1 MRVRCARLRSEG
13 ALAPSPPRAPPPRA
27 ESLLL
32 ALADSECLAHA
43 GPLGTLAG
51 LTGTDQTKSYGLVET
66 QRRRCCSGRCGQL
79 PPRTPPRAPARGP
92 GTAGRTGERAGQWR
106 AGLRRAERR
115 RPGEVWKGAL
125 GRQGPA
131 GPVPPG
137 PHGLLGPPLDCGQT
151 CHSLLTDRTG
161 GGAEKHV
168 IVPTLL
174 RAALGWPLP
183 PLLAGATSLGDPHG
197 GSWGSRQPAGD

>member
-32 ALADSECLAHA
+32 ALADSECLAHT

-79 PPRTPPRAPARGP
+79 PPRTPPRAPARGQGQRGAP
-92 GTAGRTGERAGQWR
+92 ASGQGCGGQSAGGR
-106 AGLRRAERR
+106 
-115 RPGEVWKGAL
+115 GEVWKGAL

-131 GPVPPG
+131 APVPPG

-197 GSWGSRQPAGD
+197 ESWGSRQPAGD

>member
-79 PPRTPPRAPARGP
+79 PPRNPPRAPARGP

-106 AGLRRAERR
+106 AERW

-131 GPVPPG
+131 GPVPQG

-168 IVPTLL
+168 VVPTLL